1 MSKQLAVQNAQRF
14 AFQMLSKQKI
24 KSNGKEIAN
33 PYYVNPKNI
42 TVPAQIIQEQQLSN
56 TTNTYTFD
64 FSNQAPQPT
73 DTLNNVLLGNNNIAA
88 VYGIQVYMGEGAT
101 VSNRVYRTYGPLAA
115 DNVFYNGN
123 TQVKYEQSTFVTN
136 LQNTDYYKY
145 DGVNREQY
153 DGLVL
158 MQPLRVISG
167 RLGINQVIMTL
178 PKVNGLVFTPNLF
191 MSVRLCVAF
200 GQPNG

>member
-1 MSKQLAVQNAQRF
+1 MSKQVAVQNAQRF
-14 AFQMLSKQKI
+14 AFQMLSKETI
-24 KSNGKEIAN
+24 KTKKGDVPN

-42 TVPAQIIQEQQLSN
+42 TVPAQIIQEQQLVN
-56 TTNTYTFD
+56 TNNTYTFD
-64 FSNQAPQPT
+64 FSNNAPQPS
-73 DTLNNVLLGNNNIAA
+73 DTLNNVLLGNNNIAS
-88 VYGIQVYMGEGAT
+88 VYGIQVYLGEGAT
-101 VSNRVYRTYGPLAA
+101 VSNRVYRTYGNLAA

-136 LQNTDYYKY
+136 LQNSDYYKY
-145 DGVNREQY
+145 DGVNRDQY

-178 PKVNGLVFTPNLF
+178 PKVSTLTFTANLF
-191 MSVRLCVAF
+191 ISVRLCVAF